1 MNSIELNFLDKLI
14 YFSSSSF
21 DEYIKNLDELKKVIR
36 NETDNEE
43 DKNMDE
49 FDIKEGDINDDSK
62 NKNNENYK
70 REYTSN
76 KNSKTK
82 KNKQSKLQQQKLK
95 KKIIMSKFFHKLN
108 VFFTLKIG
116 FIFII
121 SVLYFALTMI
131 ITSYM
136 KENYKK
142 FDSIVEQVNK
152 VYFNSFEIFLILK
165 EQIENFFNSN
175 KKSDLNIPDDS
186 EIERPKLGNALMY
199 LFNNK
204 KYSEES
210 LTLIRTLYNENSC
223 DVLCQDNYE
232 KEFCLNLFSSILTK
246 GMEQAIVQ
254 MSIIITNCIDELNSL
269 KYNNTLLNIYTESN
283 FFYYEIFMGHFML
296 FSFIKTQEIF
306 ESFRKDE
313 KRYISYINKNLLI
326 IFIIIYFFLTML
338 MIYLILSYK
347 NVINSFFNF
356 IGIIPTKFIIDD
368 GSLYRAIINLEQKF
382 Y

>member
-1 MNSIELNFLDKLI
+1 
-14 YFSSSSF
+14 
-21 DEYIKNLDELKKVIR
+21 
-36 NETDNEE
+36 
-43 DKNMDE
+43 
-49 FDIKEGDINDDSK
+49 
-62 NKNNENYK
+62 
-70 REYTSN
+70 
-76 KNSKTK
+76 
-82 KNKQSKLQQQKLK
+82 
-95 KKIIMSKFFHKLN
+95 MSKFFHKLN

-186 EIERPKLGNALMY
+186 EIERPKLGNTLMY

>member
-1 MNSIELNFLDKLI
+1 
-14 YFSSSSF
+14 
-21 DEYIKNLDELKKVIR
+21 
-36 NETDNEE
+36 
-43 DKNMDE
+43 MDE

-269 KYNNTLLNIYTESN
+269 KYNNTLLNIYTESI
-283 FFYYEIFMGHFML
+283 FFDYEIFVGHFML

-313 KRYISYINKNLLI
+313 KRYISQINRNILI
-326 IFIIIYFFLTML
+326 AFIITYFFLTML
-338 MIYLILSYK
+338 LIYLILSYK

-356 IGIIPTKFIIDD
+356 IGIIPTKFIVDD
-368 GSLYRAIINLEQKF
+368 SNLYKSIIKLKQKF